1 MADSG
6 QGDGSSPSLAT
17 ERRRLRKRLRKLD
30 RVCAKSLPRM
40 ILAAWTGNR
49 TLADKHER
57 TYRRSDMQRMLTRR
71 RLKDIGKSKLNH
83 EKEASGDE

>member
-6 QGDGSSPSLAT
+6 QGGGSSPSLAT

-30 RVCAKSLPRM
+30 RVCVKSLPRM
-40 ILAAWTGNR
+40 IVAAWTGNQK
-49 TLADKHER
+49 LADKHER

-71 RLKDIGKSKLNH
+71 RLKDIGQSKVAWQ
-83 EKEASGDE
+83 KEASGDE

>member
-1 MADSG
+1 MASSG

-30 RVCAKSLPRM
+30 RVCARSLPRM
-40 ILAAWTGNR
+40 ILATWTGSR
-49 TLADKHER
+49 KLADQHER

-71 RLKDIGKSKLNH
+71 RLKGIGKGKVRW
-83 EKEASGDE
+83 KEASGDE

>member
-1 MADSG
+1 MASSG

-30 RVCAKSLPRM
+30 RVCAKSELRM
-40 ILAAWTGNR
+40 KLNSWGSNR
-49 TLADKHER
+49 NLADKHLR

-71 RLKDIGKSKLNH
+71 RLKSIGKAKVQW
-83 EKEASGDE
+83 EEVVGDD